1 MGAGKQG
8 GFLQAALRG
17 PSLFRA
23 GPSVPGLQCCAHP
36 GSRRTEGCALGGVL
50 QTQLEAEHGASV
62 HIALRAQSLCPEF
75 QEQLPSLPLMALL
88 QILNTLLEF
97 QSY

>member
-1 MGAGKQG
+1 MGAGQQG
-8 GFLQAALRG
+8 GFLQAALWG
-17 PSLFRA
+17 PSLSVRVPLCLEFTAVCVQAA
-23 GPSVPGLQCCAHP
+23 GGQEAARWEVCCRPSP
-36 GSRRTEGCALGGVL
+36 
-50 QTQLEAEHGASV
+50 EAEHGASV

-75 QEQLPSLPLMALL
+75 QEQLPSLPRTALL